1 MTDRTNSTGITE
13 ADPPVPPETGEI
25 ITVEDITRLQNRG
38 TLGMTDLLAM
48 METSH
53 ISTESIQ
60 DNTEEV
66 LLRIEMISRNMNTG
80 GDLRT
85 GNTHLAATGVMLLQ
99 TEVMAGGDL
108 HLTQEIAEVTSTTEM
123 TGLTT
128 SGNNLEALTTG
139 NTMTTEETGRARE
152 LKEEGQLTIKERTRE
167 SLQKGMIVLKT
178 AKDHLQKMKEKKTQN
193 AEDVEELATE
203 QKDVNSMLFGVE
215 DPASVDYFTEEENAT
230 FLEADS

>member
-25 ITVEDITRLQNRG
+25 ITVEDITRTSRG

-60 DNTEEV
+60 DSTEEV
-66 LLRIEMISRNMNTG
+66 LLKLEMISKNMNTG
-80 GDLRT
+80 GDLKT
-85 GNTHLAATGVMLLQ
+85 GNTHLAATGMMLLQ

-128 SGNNLEALTTG
+128 SGDNLEALTTET
-139 NTMTTEETGRARE
+139 TMTTEETGRARE
-152 LKEEGQLTIKERTRE
+152 LKEEGQVTIKERTRE

-178 AKDHLQKMKEKKTQN
+178 AKDHLQEMKEKKTQN
-193 AEDVEELATE
+193 AKDVEELATK

-215 DPASVDYFTEEENAT
+215 NPAIVDYFIRKETAT